1 MGNLSFFTA
10 AYVGGGA
17 IASTFGGEDT
27 SAMSSLVARPQQERQ
42 QQQQRRRRP
51 VINRAS
57 SKAMSSIFVAALLL
71 CMLAFAAAQDDPQ
84 CNCSPVGY
92 TFELKL
98 DAYTCPDPNDSIR
111 PEDAVAYFGPGVKGY
126 TCKPKSQ
133 MPVTITQA
141 QFIVSNEDLTP
152 VDTQTENSLELTDGE
167 TLTFTSP
174 TTNPPLVGAITLTLT
189 GVDIN
194 GEEIESTFTIQFTNE
209 CGILSLKEG
218 TEFSLVIFSDL
229 VRPSKTLCPREDPP
243 PPPDGSY
250 SYLRAFSK
258 AGKGSKHT
266 RHSSS
271 KSGKNLNSKYDGY
284 GGKSSKSKSG
294 KSKGS
299 RRILQTAT
307 SANAEHTSLPPM
319 TLKDQSVEKEDQIHE
334 ALPLRRRRLHG
345 CRDIVPCGCVVSF
358 DTFYYLVLSEEVV
371 AV

>member
-1 MGNLSFFTA
+1 
-10 AYVGGGA
+10 
-17 IASTFGGEDT
+17 
-27 SAMSSLVARPQQERQ
+27 MSSLVARLQQER
-42 QQQQRRRRP
+42 QQQRRRRP
-51 VINRAS
+51 VINNAS
-57 SKAMSSIFVAALLL
+57 SKAMPSIFVAALLL
-71 CMLAFAAAQDDPQ
+71 CMLAFAAAQDDEPK

-98 DAYTCPDPNDSIR
+98 DAYTCPEPNISIN
-111 PEDAVAYFGPGVKGY
+111 AVDYFGPGVKGY
-126 TCKPKSQ
+126 TCNPKSQ
-133 MPVTITQA
+133 IPVTITQA
-141 QFIVSNEDLTP
+141 QFIVSNENFEA
-152 VDTQTENSLELTDGE
+152 VDTQTKNSLELTDGE

-174 TTNPPLVGAITLTLT
+174 TTNPPLVGFITLTLT

-194 GEEIESTFTIQFTNE
+194 GVDVESRFTIQFTNE

-229 VRPSKTLCPREDPP
+229 ERPSKTLCPREDPP

-319 TLKDQSVEKEDQIHE
+319 TLKDQSVEKEGQNHE
-334 ALPLRRRRLHG
+334 GLPLRRRRLHG
-345 CRDIVPCGCVVSF
+345 
-358 DTFYYLVLSEEVV
+358 
-371 AV
+371 

>member
-1 MGNLSFFTA
+1 MGHLSFFTA

-42 QQQQRRRRP
+42 QQRRRRP
-51 VINRAS
+51 VINSAS
-57 SKAMSSIFVAALLL
+57 SKAVSSIFVAALLL
-71 CMLAFAAAQDDPQ
+71 CMLAFAAAQDEPK

-111 PEDAVAYFGPGVKGY
+111 PDDAVAYFGPGVKAY
-126 TCKPKSQ
+126 TCNPKSQ
-133 MPVTITQA
+133 IPVTINEA
-141 QFIVSNEDLTP
+141 QFIVSDETNNP
-152 VDTQTENSLELTDGE
+152 VDTQTKDSLELTDGE

-174 TTNPPLVGAITLTLT
+174 KTNPPLVGFILLKLV
-189 GVDIN
+189 GKDIN
-194 GEEIESTFTIQFTNE
+194 GVKIESRFTIQFTNE
-209 CGILSLKEG
+209 CGVLSLEDG
-218 TEFSLVIFSDL
+218 TEFSLVIFRDL
-229 VRPSKTLCPREDPP
+229 ERPSKTLCPREDPV
-243 PPPDGSY
+243 
-250 SYLRAFSK
+250 RAFSK

-294 KSKGS
+294 KSKDS

-319 TLKDQSVEKEDQIHE
+319 ILKDQSVEKGGHE
-334 ALPLRRRRLHG
+334 GLPLRRRRLHG
-345 CRDIVPCGCVVSF
+345 
-358 DTFYYLVLSEEVV
+358 
-371 AV
+371 

>member
-1 MGNLSFFTA
+1 MGHLSFFTA

-42 QQQQRRRRP
+42 QQRRRRP
-51 VINRAS
+51 VINSAS
-57 SKAMSSIFVAALLL
+57 SKAVSSIFVAALLL
-71 CMLAFAAAQDDPQ
+71 CMLAFAAAQDEPK

-98 DAYTCPDPNDSIR
+98 DAYTCPDPENSIT
-111 PEDAVAYFGPGVKGY
+111 PDDAVAYFGPGVKAY
-126 TCKPKSQ
+126 TCNPDSPI
-133 MPVTITQA
+133 PVTITQA
-141 QFIVSNEDLTP
+141 QFIVSDETNNP
-152 VDTQTENSLELTDGE
+152 VLTQTKDSLELTDGE
-167 TLTFTSP
+167 TLTFTSV
-174 TTNPPLVGAITLTLT
+174 TTNPPLVGFILLKLV
-189 GVDIN
+189 GEDIN
-194 GEEIESTFTIQFTNE
+194 GVKIESRWTIQFTNE
-209 CGILSLKEG
+209 CGVLSLEDG
-218 TEFSLVIFSDL
+218 TEFSLVIFRDL
-229 VRPSKTLCPREDPP
+229 ERPSKTLCPREDPP

-294 KSKGS
+294 KSKDS

-319 TLKDQSVEKEDQIHE
+319 ILKDQSVEKGGHE
-334 ALPLRRRRLHG
+334 GLPLRRRRLHG
-345 CRDIVPCGCVVSF
+345 
-358 DTFYYLVLSEEVV
+358 
-371 AV
+371 